1 MEASAV
7 EAISPRQVDNIDREI
22 GRRIREL
29 RIIAGLTQE
38 KLGDRLGQT
47 FQQVQKYERG
57 QNRVSGSRLVKMA
70 RALGV
75 SVASLIPD
83 DDTAVAYEPH
93 PGVTALLA
101 TRSGQRLLTAA
112 AALRPEHLAAISDL
126 ACAIVGSSDVQ

>member
-83 DDTAVAYEPH
+83 DDTAGILGSRRFWP
-93 PGVTALLA
+93 
-101 TRSGQRLLTAA
+101 RAA
-112 AALRPEHLAAISDL
+112 ASG
-126 ACAIVGSSDVQ
+126 C